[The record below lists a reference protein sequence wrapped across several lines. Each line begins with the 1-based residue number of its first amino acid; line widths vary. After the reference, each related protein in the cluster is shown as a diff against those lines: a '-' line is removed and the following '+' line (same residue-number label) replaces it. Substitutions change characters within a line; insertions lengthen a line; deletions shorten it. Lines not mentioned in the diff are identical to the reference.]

1 MSKIRALVIVAI
13 VLLSA
18 IGLFII
24 LGGGAGTNNVS
35 QKGSDTLLE
44 LMQNC
49 AERFTNENP
58 EIGIQITGGGTGTG
72 FAALISGQIDVAQ
85 ASREIKQSELDQALS
100 VGVDPLMFRVAID
113 GIAII
118 VNGDNPLSGLTVEEL
133 RGIYNGT
140 YTNWDQIGGPNL
152 RIVAYGRQ
160 STSGTYGYFQ
170 NEILQNE
177 DYRLDMQQIS
187 GNAAIVDA
195 VRLDNGGI
203 GYVGIGY
210 VGSSSDIK
218 MVPLASE
225 EGGQYYSP
233 LDPDAVYS
241 GDYILARF
249 LFLYTNDIPS
259 GSVHQ
264 WISWILSPNGQAV
277 VEELGF
283 YPLGSEVLEEE
294 LVKLEG

>member
-1 MSKIRALVIVAI
+1 MSKIRTLMI
-13 VLLSA
+13 VLIILFSA
-18 IGLFII
+18 IGFFII
-24 LGGGAGTNNVS
+24 LVGGAGTNSVS

-44 LMQNC
+44 LMQNS

-58 EIGIQITGGGTGTG
+58 DIGIQITGGGTGTG
-72 FAALISGQIDVAQ
+72 IAALISGQVDVAQ
-85 ASREIKQSELDQALS
+85 ASREIKQSELDQAFS

-118 VNGDNPLSGLTVEEL
+118 VNGNNPFAGLTVEEL
-133 RGIYNGT
+133 KGIYNGT
-140 YTNWDQIGGPNL
+140 YTNWDQLGGPNL

-170 NEILQNE
+170 DEILQNE

-195 VRLDNGGI
+195 VRLDSGGI

-218 MVPLASE
+218 MIGLASE
-225 EGGQYYSP
+225 EGGPYYSP

-241 GDYILARF
+241 GDYVLSRF
-249 LFLYTNDIPS
+249 LFLYTDGIPS
-259 GSVHQ
+259 GSVYQ
-264 WISWILSPNGQAV
+264 WISWILSPEGQAV

-283 YPLGSEVLEEE
+283 YPLGQEVLEEE
-294 LVKLEG
+294 LAKLEG

>member
-1 MSKIRALVIVAI
+1 MSKVRALVIVAI
-13 VLLSA
+13 MLLSA
-18 IGLFII
+18 IGFFVI
-24 LGGGAGTNNVS
+24 LDGDAGSNSVS

-72 FAALISGQIDVAQ
+72 IAALIAGLVDVAQ

-113 GIAII
+113 GIAVI
-118 VNGDNPLSGLTVEEL
+118 VNAGNPSSGLTVEEL

-140 YTNWDQIGGPNL
+140 YTNWDQLGGPYL

-170 NEILQNE
+170 DEILQNE

-210 VGSSSDIK
+210 VGSSSEIK
-218 MVPLASE
+218 MVGLASE
-225 EGGQYYSP
+225 DGGPYYSP

-241 GDYILARF
+241 GDYILSRF
-249 LFLYTNDIPS
+249 LFLYTNGIPS
-259 GSVHQ
+259 GPVHQ
-264 WISWILSPNGQAV
+264 WISWILSSNGQAV

-283 YPLGSEVLEEE
+283 YPLGSEVLEAE
-294 LVKLEG
+294 LGKLEG

>member
-1 MSKIRALVIVAI
+1 MIVAI
-13 VLLSA
+13 ILFSA
-18 IGLFII
+18 IGFFII
-24 LGGGAGTNNVS
+24 LGGGAGTNSVS

-44 LMQNC
+44 LMQNS

-58 EIGIQITGGGTGTG
+58 GIGIQITGGGTGTG
-72 FAALISGQIDVAQ
+72 IAALISGQVYVAQ
-85 ASREIKQSELDQALS
+85 ASREIKQSELDQASS

-113 GIAII
+113 GIAVI
-118 VNGDNPLSGLTVEEL
+118 VNGNNPLYGLTVEEL
-133 RGIYNGT
+133 KGIYNGT
-140 YTNWDQIGGPNL
+140 YANWDQLGGPNL

-170 NEILQNE
+170 DEILQNE

-195 VRLDNGGI
+195 VRLDSGGI

-210 VGSSSDIK
+210 VGSSSEIK
-218 MVPLASE
+218 MVGLASGE
-225 EGGQYYSP
+225 RGPYYSP

-241 GDYILARF
+241 GDYVLSRF
-249 LFLYTNDIPS
+249 LFLYTDGIPS
-259 GSVHQ
+259 GSVYQ
-264 WISWILSPNGQAV
+264 WISWILSPKGQAV

-283 YPLGSEVLEEE
+283 YPLGPEVLEEE
-294 LVKLEG
+294 LAKLEG